1 MFEVL
6 KFQYE
11 SIPLHVVQ
19 SPWSGV
25 TLFFSLFLSC
35 QPRPWHPP
43 LQRLLPLMS
52 WWRLQMETFSTLL
65 DICLGNSPVK
75 VKHSFGHSS
84 GMVGLMNMKRKVHQ
98 LGTGYMMW
106 SWPMTSL
113 MTLTLGFFKV
123 KFRNSSISG
132 IVDLSDVKW
141 KGSEFTIYW
150 ANYMTFPFDHTHD
163 LGLDHSWTWTW
174 YWLLCYHGGVDGCTR

>member
-1 MFEVL
+1 MSAASTASTTAKTFA
-6 KFQYE
+6 
-11 SIPLHVVQ
+11 SHVMMT
-19 SPWSGV
+19 SSDGNI
-25 TLFFSLFLSC
+25 
-35 QPRPWHPP
+35 
-43 LQRLLPLMS
+43 
-52 WWRLQMETFSTLL
+52 STLL

-106 SWPMTSL
+106 SWPLTSL

-174 YWLLCYHGGVDGCTR
+174 YWLLCYHGGWMDVPDNDWGEFRLSHI